1 MRRNRLLNVVI
12 LVALAI
18 LSRPILAADVPAG
31 VYTLDLAHA
40 SLIFRVDH
48 IGFSNYT
55 ARFTRFDATLEFDPE
70 NLAASSVVATV
81 DARSIETHYPETD
94 KHDFNAQLQNEQ
106 WLDTAKFPEMT
117 FRSTKVEVTGPN
129 AMRIHGE
136 FELHGVAQPVI
147 LDATY
152 NGGYAGHPLEPRARI
167 GFSARGALKRSDFG
181 IAYGIPTAEMPMGV
195 GDVVEI
201 IIEAEFTGPPLADAA
216 MRSPD
221 YGARSAP

>member
-1 MRRNRLLNVVI
+1 MHHPTGNVLKI
-12 LVALAI
+12 LVLLVFVAGSSTALA
-18 LSRPILAADVPAG
+18 ATVPAG
-31 VYTLDLAHA
+31 TYTLDPAHA

-55 ARFTRFDATLEFDPE
+55 AHFTRFDATLDFDPKD
-70 NLAASSVVATV
+70 LAASSVVATV
-81 DARSIETHYPETD
+81 DATSIETHYPEPE
-94 KHDFNAQLQNEQ
+94 KLDFNAQLQSEH
-106 WLDTAKFPEMT
+106 WLDTAKYPVMT

-136 FELHGVAQPVI
+136 LELHGVTQPVT

-181 IAYGIPTAEMPMGV
+181 VAFGIPTPEMPMGV
-195 GDVVEI
+195 SDRVEI

-216 MRSPD
+216 
-221 YGARSAP
+221 AT